1 MSLTCKHMEW
11 KEYPRVSRQGFDME
25 GRWTRTTWFEESPG
39 TTPLLVLHRKFG
51 RCSSIGSRPHSE
63 LDEGPEFARVSLA
76 TIMQVKL
83 IERYRTR
90 YRVYATKVANQ
101 KDMSRYSWIMESY
114 VALRLLR
121 SRHGSLLELLWIS
134 LISSSMFIKSEALT
148 VSRISRF
155 KRGLTS
161 VSRYG

>member
-1 MSLTCKHMEW
+1 M
-11 KEYPRVSRQGFDME
+11 G
-25 GRWTRTTWFEESPG
+25 
-39 TTPLLVLHRKFG
+39 
-51 RCSSIGSRPHSE
+51 
-63 LDEGPEFARVSLA
+63 LA

-121 SRHGSLLELLWIS
+121 SRHGSLLEL
-134 LISSSMFIKSEALT
+134 ALDLLNFVINVHKVRGT
-148 VSRISRF
+148 HSFANLSVQ
-155 KRGLTS
+155 KRLD
-161 VSRYG
+161 

>member
-25 GRWTRTTWFEESPG
+25 GRWTRTAWFEESSG
-39 TTPLLVLHRKFG
+39 TTPLLVLHRMFG
-51 RCSSIGSRPHSE
+51 RCSSIGSQPHSV
-63 LDEGPEFARVSLA
+63 LDDGPEFARVSLA

-121 SRHGSLLELLWIS
+121 SRRGSLLEL
-134 LISSSMFIKSEALT
+134 ALDLLNFVINVHKVRGT
-148 VSRISRF
+148 HSFANLSVQ
-155 KRGLTS
+155 KRLD
-161 VSRYG
+161 